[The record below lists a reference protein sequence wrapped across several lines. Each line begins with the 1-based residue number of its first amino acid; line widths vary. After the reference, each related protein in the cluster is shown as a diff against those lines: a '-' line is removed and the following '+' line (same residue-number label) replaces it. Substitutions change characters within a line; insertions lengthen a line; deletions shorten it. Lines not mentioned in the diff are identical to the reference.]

1 MIYGMSIST
10 FTTLH
15 VVLSLLG
22 IASGLVALYEMTQ
35 GKIASAVTAI
45 FLITTVLTSVTGFP
59 IPPFGFDPPRLLGVL
74 SLALLAA
81 AIPAL
86 YLFRLAGHWRWIYV
100 ATATAALYFNCFV
113 GVVQTF
119 QKVALFNA
127 LAPTQKEPPF
137 AIAQGVLLLAFVAAG
152 VLALRRFAPGRAA
165 GKAALLPHV

>member
-1 MIYGMSIST
+1 MILGMSIAA

-35 GKIASAVTAI
+35 GKIASAMTAFFLVT
-45 FLITTVLTSVTGFP
+45 TTLTSVTGFP
-59 IPPFGFDPPRLLGVL
+59 IPPFGFDPPRMLGVL

-86 YLFRLAGHWRWIYV
+86 YLFRLARHWRWVYI

-113 GVVQTF
+113 GIVQTF

-127 LAPTQKEPPF
+127 FAPTQKEAPF
-137 AIAQGVLLLAFVAAG
+137 AIAQSVLLLVFVTAG

-165 GKAALLPHV
+165 AKVELPRV